1 MKKILIISMVSI
13 LLVSCKKEEVN
24 TPIDTSQNPTL
35 VSISVDGKSS
45 ITVVVR

>member
-1 MKKILIISMVSI
+1 MKKILIISLLSI
-13 LLVSCKKEEVN
+13 LIVSCKKENVN
-24 TPIDTSQNPTL
+24 NSIDTSQNPTL

>member
-24 TPIDTSQNPTL
+24 TSIDTSQNPTL
-35 VSISVDGKSS
+35 VSISVDGTLSK
-45 ITVVVR
+45 TVVVR